1 MNNLIDVSCISHKSD
16 HTKATATVDR
26 GDIELVVH
34 NNQLSDIQ
42 TTKEILNDQTSRTG
56 TIVENRQVI

>member
-1 MNNLIDVSCISHKSD
+1 MKNLIDVSCISHKSD
-16 HTKATATVDR
+16 HTKATAR
-26 GDIELVVH
+26 GDIELVEH